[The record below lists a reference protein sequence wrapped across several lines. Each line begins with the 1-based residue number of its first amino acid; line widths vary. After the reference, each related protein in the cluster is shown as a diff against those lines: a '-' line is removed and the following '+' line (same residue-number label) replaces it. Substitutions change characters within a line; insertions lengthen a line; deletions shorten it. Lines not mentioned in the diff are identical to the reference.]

1 MSDSIQ
7 KSEVSIVPSAD
18 LKGLEMSLSDL
29 AAARGKLPALE
40 AQMREMNVNNKD
52 GYAAMG
58 LKVMEAR
65 AVLKQ
70 GEEIIRPY
78 LNKVKLVQDFLRT
91 QLNNHEATAKIV
103 ADIGA
108 AKQEEFNRL
117 ERLATQ
123 REQEERDRINRQK
136 AEAEAKRLREEAAQ
150 KAAQE
155 KDRKIQE
162 IREQLKRKEITKRQ
176 AEKLLAA
183 AGATEEA
190 ALAKAAADAEDI
202 KNNPV
207 KETVLPNKTTVAGQR
222 ARAPLVYTIID
233 INLIPRELLY
243 PNRDQKTG
251 EWKNE
256 DFPRL
261 NKMVRDAKSEKA
273 AEAEAGGGIKV
284 RRDDRV

>member
-1 MSDSIQ
+1 MT
-7 KSEVSIVPSAD
+7 ETTAIVPSAD
-18 LKGLEMSLSDL
+18 LKGLEQSLSDL
-29 AAARGKLPALE
+29 VAARAKLPELE
-40 AQMREMNVNNKD
+40 TRIRSMPVNYPNSEQ
-52 GYAAMG
+52 YAAMG
-58 LKVMEAR
+58 QEVQAAR
-65 AVLKQ
+65 AILKR
-70 GEEIIRPY
+70 GEEVLRPY
-78 LNKVKLVQDFLRT
+78 LNKVKLVADFLRT
-91 QLNNHEATAKIV
+91 ELNSHEAAAKLV

-108 AKQEEFNRL
+108 NKQAEYNRQ

-123 REQEERDRINRQK
+123 REQEERDRKNREK
-136 AEAEAKRLREEAAQ
+136 AEAEAKRIREEGEQRAAMERDQ
-150 KAAQE
+150 KVR
-155 KDRKIQE
+155 D
-162 IREQLKRKEITKRQ
+162 IREALKKGNITKRE
-176 AEKLLAA
+176 AAKMLLA

-190 ALAKAAADAEDI
+190 AKAKAAADADEV

-207 KETVLPNKTTVAGQR
+207 QQTVLPNRTTVSGQR
-222 ARAPLVYTIID
+222 ARAPLVYTIVD

-243 PNRDQKTG
+243 PNRNDKG